1 MAIGEGDIQSVV
13 DIDNVCLCWLRN
25 RATLRMTAKCNVE
38 TIANVYT
45 LFSFVLGWDSQR
57 YHDKE

>member
-1 MAIGEGDIQSVV
+1 MAISEGDIQSVV

-38 TIANVYT
+38 TVESVYT
-45 LFSFVLGWDSQR
+45 LSSFVLG
-57 YHDKE
+57 